1 MERGGEQVAGAAQVL
16 GDEHVVEH
24 GLCLPQADV
33 LERAGHATGRDLIRG
48 GGKDMVGKGVLVPLL
63 LRFFPRFQR
72 LVVQSLLRGKLGG
85 IHGGVFALIGL
96 FHLAGGMVAHDALA
110 VEADAAVGG
119 GVHAGD
125 DVERGGLTR
134 AVGSDEGHDL
144 ALVDLQTQ
152 VIHGDHAAELH
163 GDILNRQN
171 VLAHLDATSFA
182 LSFFRKSFPKK
193 LMMASQ
199 ENSLSPMMPLRKNST
214 TIIMTTENTSIRK
227 PPRMNGMFTP
237 R

>member
-1 MERGGEQVAGAAQVL
+1 
-16 GDEHVVEH
+16 
-24 GLCLPQADV
+24 
-33 LERAGHATGRDLIRG
+33 
-48 GGKDMVGKGVLVPLL
+48 
-63 LRFFPRFQR
+63 
-72 LVVQSLLRGKLGG
+72 
-85 IHGGVFALIGL
+85 
-96 FHLAGGMVAHDALA
+96 MVAHDALA

-119 GVHAGD
+119 GVHAGN
-125 DVERGGLTR
+125 DVERGGLSR
-134 AVGSDEGHDL
+134 AVGSDKGHDL
-144 ALVDLQTQ
+144 ALVDLQAQ

-182 LSFFRKSFPKK
+182 LSFSRKSFPKK

-214 TIIMTTENTSIRK
+214 TIMMTTENTSIRK